1 MKKEVLYLIL
11 YAACVVV
18 LMIFSLRTDHPL
30 YHPLWHR
37 ILDEVCAIFFAIR
50 FYDTLKDFIN
60 KK

>member
-1 MKKEVLYLIL
+1 MKKEVLYLVL

-18 LMIFSLRTDHPL
+18 LIIFSLRTD
-30 YHPLWHR
+30 HPLWHR
-37 ILDEVCAIFFAIR
+37 ILDEVFAIFFAIR

>member
-1 MKKEVLYLIL
+1 MKKEVLYLVL

-30 YHPLWHR
+30 WHR
-37 ILDEVCAIFFAIR
+37 ILDEVFAIFFAIR

>member
-18 LMIFSLRTDHPL
+18 LMFFSLRTDHPV
-30 YHPLWHR
+30 WHR
-37 ILDEVCAIFFAIR
+37 ILDEVSAIFFAIR